1 MANKYLLLLI
11 ICFVFVNISFAGV
24 ETVTNTNN
32 AGVGSLREAIDLASQ
47 GDTIR
52 FSAGLISSGSDTIVL
67 DSTIIFS
74 KPLTFIGLY
83 NSVDTLFISGNDS
96 VRIFDCNLI
105 STTFEK
111 KLVLDSMVFI
121 HGKDLSQG
129 GAIKFNGQKLV
140 VSNSV
145 FRNNTAGRGPAIDGY
160 SADTLFHTFIS
171 NCVFSNNLGA
181 YDGGA
186 ISLSATSAYVKS
198 AKLVIENSKLNGNS
212 CGNPIPSG
220 SSGNGGGGAF
230 YCYFKAWQ
238 STIKVINS
246 DLNNNMSSVY
256 GGAFFVYSAGSGLD
270 SLIVENCNILN
281 NKANAG
287 GAFGARY
294 LFSGGK
300 RVFVNNSTI
309 ANNYSNY
316 KGSGIYTDATL
327 LELNASTLTG
337 NRSNNSEAY
346 IYSTSSST
354 LTRFNNST
362 IAYNN
367 TGIYSRSMS
376 IKGSI
381 YVGNHSYFPHTNGVY
396 WSLGNNVFSGTRYN
410 LTGSFGG
417 ITLSKTDSCEIDSV
431 ALNLGPLQLN
441 GGRTMTM
448 RPNFPSYVIENGDT
462 SDKSNAQNSMISG
475 TREIG
480 ATESDLEFTNT
491 TICRSYS
498 MPSGKLTTTE
508 GKFID
513 TLTNTSGTD
522 SLAYFRI
529 YKTKMNLSIFSNSN
543 FIQTEDSSA
552 LSSFQWLDCS
562 NGFAI
567 IPGETGRRLITN
579 GVGQYAVEITKKGC
593 VDTTTCLGLV
603 GVGLNEVKS
612 YKISIYPNPNRGKFT
627 IKTEESLGVKNI
639 TIHDVA
645 GREIESVF
653 SETNNQYEIV
663 TPFISGTYFVRIET
677 EAKTIYSKIIIQ

>member
-1 MANKYLLLLI
+1 MANKYLLLI
-11 ICFVFVNISFAGV
+11 VCFVFVNISFAGV

-32 AGVGSLREAIDLASQ
+32 AGVGSLREAIDLANQ

-121 HGKDLSQG
+121 HGKEVSQG
-129 GAIKFNGQKLV
+129 GAMKFYGQKLII
-140 VSNSV
+140 SNSA
-145 FRNNTAGRGPAIDGY
+145 FRNNTAGSGGAIFGY
-160 SADTLFHTFIS
+160 STDTSFHIYIT
-171 NCVFSNNLGA
+171 NCNISNNLGA

-186 ISLSATSAYVKS
+186 IRFQATAASTKT
-198 AKLVIENSKLNGNS
+198 AKLIITDSKLNANS
-212 CGNPIPSG
+212 CGNPIPTG

-238 STIKVINS
+238 SSIVKVTNS

-256 GGAFFVYSAGSGLD
+256 GGAFFVYSAGYGYDTLV
-270 SLIVENCNILN
+270 VENCNILN
-281 NKANAG
+281 NMANAG
-287 GAFGARY
+287 GGFGARY
-294 LFSGGK
+294 LSNGGK
-300 RVFVNNSTI
+300 SVFVNNSCVS
-309 ANNYSNY
+309 NNYCNY
-316 KGSGIYTDATL
+316 KGSAVYTDANL
-327 LELNASTLTG
+327 LEFNSSTVAR
-337 NRSNNSEAY
+337 NRSNNSEPY
-346 IYSTSSST
+346 IYATNSSV
-354 LTRFNNST
+354 LTKFVNST
-362 IAYNN
+362 IAYND
-367 TGIYSRSMS
+367 TYLHTRSVS
-376 IKGSI
+376 LKGSI
-381 YVGNHSYFPHTNGVY
+381 YARNGGHFLSTNGY
-396 WSLGNNVFSGTRYN
+396 RISEGNNIFQSTRYN
-410 LTGSFGG
+410 LTSWGG
-417 ITLSKTDSCEIDSV
+417 AITLTKTDSCGIDSV
-431 ALNLGPLQLN
+431 TLNLGPLQLN
-441 GGRTMTM
+441 GGRTKTM
-448 RPNFPSYVIENGDT
+448 MPGFPSYAIENGDT
-462 SDKSNAQNSMISG
+462 SDLRNAQNRIIFG

-663 TPFISGTYFVRIET
+663 TPSISGTYFVRIET